1 MSSSG
6 VLGHVAWSNPSFT
19 YVKES
24 QTNFIYVDCGE
35 KSLNIVAGNIMNIN
49 IVAGNII
56 NINKRVVVTI
66 IFIKPSLT
74 VCFGASFGLLANK
87 DVSHVTLYM

>member
-35 KSLNIVAGNIMNIN
+35 KSLNIVAGNIN

-66 IFIKPSLT
+66 IFITPSLT